1 MSVNFDDLNDSINPE
16 WGPSEEPE
24 TEAKSSV
31 EFDSD
36 SDFPAIPFHEF
47 IAMTFPARPMLLEPW
62 LQERSTSMVY
72 GPRGVGKSF
81 LTLSIAIAV
90 ADQRD
95 FLGWKGTGRS
105 GVLYV
110 DGEMAADD
118 LQQRVETLAGVEA
131 SELPL
136 YFMSRDTYEDGMP
149 SLKNPELRKAI
160 EEEAELYDVKLIII
174 DNLSTLWRG
183 VENDAESW
191 DGMQDWLFKLRGAG
205 RSVLLVHHAGKNGS
219 QRGTSRKEDALD
231 VVVALRRLL
240 AEAETQGA
248 AFNVAF
254 EKCRGLTAD
263 RSRPFYAHLRAKT
276 DRGLGAWERT
286 AVKVEATF
294 EQIVTLKKSGI
305 SQKEIAVQLGISESK
320 VSRAITE
327 AREQGLFCEEGEDNA
342 TKEDGDE

>member
-1 MSVNFDDLNDSINPE
+1 MSDDFDDLNDSISTD
-16 WGPSEEPE
+16 WDSSEE
-24 TEAKSSV
+24 TEADAKSSI
-31 EFDSD
+31 EFDSE
-36 SDFPAIPFHEF
+36 SDFRAIPFDEF
-47 IAMTFPARPMLLEPW
+47 MATIFPARPLLLQPW
-62 LQERSTSMVY
+62 LLERSTSMVY

-95 FLGWKGTGRS
+95 FLGWKATRRS

-118 LQQRVETLAGVEA
+118 LQQRVEALAGVEA

-136 YFMSRDTYEDGMP
+136 YFMSRDTYQDGMP
-149 SLKNPELRKAI
+149 TLNKRKLRKAI
-160 EEEAELYDVKLIII
+160 EDEAELHDVKLIII

-191 DGMQDWLFKLRGAG
+191 DMMQDWLFKLRRAG

-231 VVVALRRLL
+231 VVVTLRRLL
-240 AEAETQGA
+240 VEAETQGA

-263 RSRPFYAHLRAKT
+263 RSRPFYAQLRAKT
-276 DRGLGAWERT
+276 DRGLGAWERS
-286 AVKVEATF
+286 AVKVEATH
-294 EQIVTLKKSGI
+294 EQIVALKKSGI
-305 SQKEIAVQLGISESK
+305 SQKEIAAQLGISESK
-320 VSRAITE
+320 VSRAIKE
-327 AREQGLFCEEGEDNA
+327 AREQGLFCEEGGGE
-342 TKEDGDE
+342 